1 MKNLLKH
8 TASVLQMVETTDSKG
23 AVCKNYT
30 TKISTLQCSIQP
42 VSRRESKNN
51 SRIEADET
59 YMMYCPYNS
68 NLLLTDRIV
77 YNNEVFEILNIK
89 NPAGLNRH
97 LEVEL
102 KKR

>member
-30 TKISTLQCSIQP
+30 TKISNLQCSIQP
-42 VSRRESKNN
+42 ASRREGKNN
-51 SRIEADET
+51 SRIESDELYT
-59 YMMYCPYNS
+59 MYCLYTS

-77 YNNEVFEILNIK
+77 YNNEVYEILNII
-89 NPAGLNRH
+89 NPAGMNRH